1 MIEMI
6 AGVFGLPVKKEGQ
19 KVRIVGMGPK
29 DGPFSADPEQ
39 EARLVKLGLARYVS
53 EEVAEDEELEDG
65 EEGEE
70 EVVDTVPI
78 GFDDMPPED
87 FADDATVDESEEV
100 AEDEAEDEPI
110 DLSELSAKELRE
122 IGKEYGLSFKSNAS
136 KASMIEAIGEAQAAE
151 ALAAPSFDAA
161 EAVL

>member
-19 KVRIVGMGPK
+19 KMRIVGMGPK
-29 DGPFSADPEQ
+29 DGPFSADPAQ

-53 EEVAEDEELEDG
+53 EEVAEDEAENMEDMA
-65 EEGEE
+65 
-70 EVVDTVPI
+70 PI
-78 GFDDMPPED
+78 GFDDMPPEYFD
-87 FADDATVDESEEV
+87 EDDAENFVEETEPAEEV
-100 AEDEAEDEPI
+100 AEDEGEPI

-122 IGKEYGLSFKSNAS
+122 IGKEYGLSFKANAS

>member
-6 AGVFGLPVKKEGQ
+6 AGVFGLHVKKEGQ
-19 KVRIVGMGPK
+19 RTRVVGMGPG

-53 EEVAEDEELEDG
+53 EPEQEDEAEDEAQAETDAED
-65 EEGEE
+65 
-70 EVVDTVPI
+70 DSAPI
-78 GFDDMPPED
+78 GFDEMPPED
-87 FADDATVDESEEV
+87 FNEDSAEDD

-122 IGKEYGLSFKSNAS
+122 LGREYGLSFKANAS

-151 ALAAPSFDAA
+151 ALSAPEFDAS